1 MTFPPKSASTVA
13 SPLRRLTREL
23 TLVLTCWLL
32 DVFKSPDIWI
42 LILMDSLW
50 TFFRIPFH
58 IIVVIF
64 SVTVAMVTT
73 VVTRISL
80 KSLRVPDPSLGL
92 VSNSLAAPPQ
102 LVSLLISLT
111 PHLKHS
117 IMISEQMPWTAIK
130 YGSLLVH

>member
-1 MTFPPKSASTVA
+1 MSSN
-13 SPLRRLTREL
+13 
-23 TLVLTCWLL
+23 LL
-32 DVFKSPDIWI
+32 IGV
-42 LILMDSLW
+42 LILVDSPW
-50 TFFRIPFH
+50 IDQTFFWIPFH

-80 KSLRVPDPSLGL
+80 KSLGVPDPSLGL
-92 VSNSLAAPPQ
+92 VSNSLAAPPE

-130 YGSLLVH
+130 YGSLLVHQSTPQSQLEDFEGEYLDWSLAHT

>member
-23 TLVLTCWLL
+23 TLVFTCWLL

-92 VSNSLAAPPQ
+92 VSNSLAAPPE
-102 LVSLLISLT
+102 LVSLLISLL

-117 IMISEQMPWTAIK
+117 IMLSQQMP
-130 YGSLLVH
+130 